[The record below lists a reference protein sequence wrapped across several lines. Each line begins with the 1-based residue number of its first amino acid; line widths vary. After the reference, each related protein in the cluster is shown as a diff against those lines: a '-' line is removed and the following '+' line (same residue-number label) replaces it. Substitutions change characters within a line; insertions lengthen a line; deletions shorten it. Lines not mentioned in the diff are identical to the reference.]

1 MASACSRT
9 LSWLTKR
16 GALTMSLHWVD
27 KMAVEVDG
35 EGDAVVMVHGLGGTT
50 NTWTPLL
57 PALTNVKRI
66 RIELPGSG
74 RSHRAHALQD
84 NTPHKGQLSI
94 DVLVDAVLRVC
105 AQLGVSRAHFAGH
118 SLGTIV
124 CQHLAV
130 RAPERV
136 RSLALFGALPAPPEP
151 ARQALKTRA
160 ARARDEGMFG
170 IADAIVQ
177 GGLSSSTR
185 EQLPVVVAFVRESL
199 MAQDPEGYARSCE
212 ALSAAQPAAVE
223 RIDVPTMLVAGD
235 EDAVAPVQVAR
246 ELARRIG
253 DATVEVLP
261 RCGHWMTAERA
272 TECQSHLR
280 RFFER
285 SMATRT

>member
-1 MASACSRT
+1 
-9 LSWLTKR
+9 
-16 GALTMSLHWVD
+16 
-27 KMAVEVDG
+27 MAVEVDG
-35 EGDAVVMVHGLGGTT
+35 EGDPMVMVHGLGGTT

-57 PALTNVKRI
+57 PALTHAKRI

-74 RSHRAHALQD
+74 RSHLAHALQD
-84 NTPHKGQLSI
+84 NTPNQGRLSI

-136 RSLALFGALPAPPEP
+136 RSLALFGALLAPPDG
-151 ARQALKTRA
+151 ARQGLRTRA
-160 ARARDEGMFG
+160 AKARDEGMFG

-177 GGLSSSTR
+177 GALSSSTR

-199 MAQDPEGYARSCE
+199 LAQDPEGYARTCE
-212 ALSAAQPAAVE
+212 ALAAAESAPIDA
-223 RIDVPTMLVAGD
+223 IDVPTLLVAGD
-235 EDAVAPVQVAR
+235 EDAIAPVQVAR
-246 ELARRIG
+246 EMARRIG
-253 DATVEVLP
+253 DAQVESLS

-272 TECQSHLR
+272 ADCQSHLR
-280 RFFER
+280 RFLER
-285 SMATRT
+285 SMART